1 MGLDYSFN
9 LFFHVQDPWQIMEGL
24 GAMAV
29 PRLDVV
35 TPIIYPDRILY
46 LPFEAWAGTE
56 TRLPIHYSDRED
68 AYDFM
73 TVLSFEPD
81 PELLDYSDRDTP
93 QITDKNQRVEI
104 GYIYM
109 TLYPNSCAYAEDFD
123 PWLIMIR
130 LTAATSNMS
139 ILFLESLSMR
149 SAFVDLLER
158 FKGVYGLIDREEEGT
173 LFWLR
178 GQTMDVNIPDAYMNL
193 RSIESYLHHQT

>member
-9 LFFHVQDPWQIMEGL
+9 LFFRIQDPWQILDGL

-29 PRLDVV
+29 HRLDAV
-35 TPIIYPDRILY
+35 TPIIYPDRIIY

-56 TRLPIHYSDRED
+56 TRLPIHYSDRDE

-81 PELLDYSDRDTP
+81 PELLDYYHRDNP
-93 QITDKNQRVEI
+93 QVTGKSQRVEI

-109 TLYPNSCAYAEDFD
+109 TLYPNSCAYSEDFD
-123 PWLIMIR
+123 PWLSMIR
-130 LTAATSNMS
+130 LEAATSNMS
-139 ILFLESLSMR
+139 ILFIESPSMHR
-149 SAFVDLLER
+149 AFIDLLER
-158 FKGVYGLIDREEEGT
+158 FKGVYGVIDREEEGI

-178 GQTMDVNIPDAYMNL
+178 GQTMDVNIPDGCMSL
-193 RSIESYLHHQT
+193 RTIESYLHNKD

>member
-9 LFFHVQDPWQIMEGL
+9 LFFHVQDPWKIMEGL
-24 GAMAV
+24 GEIAV
-29 PRLDVV
+29 HRLDAT

-56 TRLPIHYSDRED
+56 TRLPIHYSDRDD
-68 AYDFM
+68 AYDFI
-73 TVLSFEPD
+73 TVLSFKPD
-81 PELLDYSDRDTP
+81 PELLDYYDRDNP
-93 QITDKNQRVEI
+93 QITHKHQRVEI

-109 TLYPNSCAYAEDFD
+109 TLYPNSCAYSDDFD
-123 PWLIMIR
+123 PWLVMLR

-173 LFWLR
+173 LFWLQ
-178 GQTMDVNIPDAYMNL
+178 GQRLDVNLPDANMNL
-193 RSIESYLHHQT
+193 RSIESYLDHQM